1 MGVGVSAC
9 KGLVHPQGQDPTSGE
24 SERSLSTVTRL
35 PFLSAFEDRPPFKPS
50 QALSD
55 RDASLLKALTHHR
68 TPFAVVETDST
79 DLNIIYASGGCVA
92 GIGMPAENIEG
103 SSLAGVLKKGI
114 KMLDEDIARLEA
126 AVRAK
131 EDLSLVV
138 QGSSGKR
145 NSKAVPFTQFF
156 VTSVT
161 DEAGMALYTFVSLQ
175 PVSGLE
181 AEPSQTMPYRF
192 RRAWTCLKPSS
203 VWSLFTPYKTLCE
216 ADAGLI
222 HALQD
227 RREMFCI
234 TDPDLYDNPIIFVSD
249 DFVDMT
255 GYDREEI
262 NGINCRFL
270 QGEMTS
276 TEDVDVIRYGLR

>member
-9 KGLVHPQGQDPTSGE
+9 KGLVHPQAQDPTSGE

-35 PFLSAFEDRPPFKPS
+35 PFLSAFEDRPPFKPGE
-50 QALSD
+50 ALSD

-68 TPFAVVETDST
+68 TPFAVVETDSA

-145 NSKAVPFTQFF
+145 NSKEVPFTQFF

-181 AEPSQTMPYRF
+181 AEPSQTM
-192 RRAWTCLKPSS
+192 
-203 VWSLFTPYKTLCE
+203 
-216 ADAGLI
+216 
-222 HALQD
+222 
-227 RREMFCI
+227 
-234 TDPDLYDNPIIFVSD
+234 
-249 DFVDMT
+249 
-255 GYDREEI
+255 
-262 NGINCRFL
+262 
-270 QGEMTS
+270 
-276 TEDVDVIRYGLR
+276 